1 MVISYRNIAKWK
13 YGSGEAMAEA
23 ALNPAQLEI
32 VAGLF
37 GVLAEPTR
45 LALLQALRGRPMAV
59 GEIVEGLG
67 AKQAN
72 VSKQLGILFDAG
84 FLGRERQGNTVR
96 YFIADPMV
104 FRLCELVCD
113 KLKTDAEREYKA
125 FGGKVRR

>member
-1 MVISYRNIAKWK
+1 
-13 YGSGEAMAEA
+13 MAES
-23 ALNPAQLEI
+23 ALNSEQLQV

-45 LALLQALRGRPMAV
+45 LALLQALREGPKAV
-59 GEIVEGLG
+59 GELVDGLG

-84 FLGRERQGNTVR
+84 FLSRERQGNMVR

-104 FRLCELVCD
+104 FKLCELVCG
-113 KLKTDAEREYKA
+113 KLKKDAEREYKA
-125 FGGKVRR
+125 LGGKVRR